1 MKSAV
6 RRRIVRAVCALSLL
20 SAIRAHAAEGPQ
32 EIHLWPGGAPG
43 FESRRNEPTEA
54 REWWVRNIHNPS
66 ITVFLPPKE
75 KATGA
80 AVLVCPG
87 GGHHSLV
94 FDSEGRDAAV
104 FLNGIGVAAF
114 VLKYRLAR
122 EKDSPYSIETHT
134 PQDAYRAMRLI
145 RSRAKEWSID
155 PHRLGMLGFSAG
167 GEVVSLVAYAS
178 GDGDPKAADPIDRQN
193 GKPDFQMLV
202 YPGPIGI
209 PDTVPADAPPA
220 FLVAANSDECCSE
233 TILRLLERYRK
244 AKRPVEAHV
253 FGHDDHA
260 FNMGRRSKFRS
271 VQSWPQRMAD
281 WMADSG
287 LLASGENFSMDSRRR
302 AE

>member
-1 MKSAV
+1 MSAV
-6 RRRIVRAVCALSLL
+6 RVLCASMWLVPIHEL
-20 SAIRAHAAEGPQ
+20 AAEEPP
-32 EIHLWPGGAPG
+32 EIPLWPGGAPG
-43 FESRRNEPTEA
+43 FESRRNEPVQA
-54 REWWVRNIHNPS
+54 KDWWVRNIHNPS

-75 KATGA
+75 KATGT

-94 FDSEGRDAAV
+94 FDAEGRDAAV
-104 FLNGIGVAAF
+104 FLNSVGVATF

-145 RSRAKEWSID
+145 RSRASEWSID
-155 PHRLGMLGFSAG
+155 PHRVGMLGFSAG
-167 GEVVSLVAYAS
+167 GEVVSLVAYGS
-178 GDGDPKAADPIDRQN
+178 GDGDPKAADPIDRRN

-209 PDTVPADAPPA
+209 PDVVPGDAPPA
-220 FLVAANSDECCSE
+220 FLVAANADACCSE
-233 TILRLLERYRK
+233 TILRLLERYRA

-260 FNMGRRSKFRS
+260 FNMGGRSKFRS
-271 VQSWPQRMAD
+271 VRSWPQRMAD
-281 WMADSG
+281 WLADSG
-287 LLASGENFSMDSRRR
+287 FLAPPQPPPQPD
-302 AE
+302 